1 MKSELAD
8 VAKLIDEGDL
18 EQAARR
24 LGEIRGGPEDEVD
37 VLYLKAWLAERN
49 HEHETAMELYENA
62 LKADPERVDVR
73 FRLAYLLDLRGET
86 DQAIELYEDC
96 TENTPVA
103 VNALINLAV
112 LYEDIGQYADA
123 ERCLERIL
131 AEHPNHARARLFL
144 RDVRSAQD
152 QYYDEE
158 MERARK
164 EHNAVLDTPVSD
176 FELSVRSR
184 NCLKQMNI
192 NTLGDLLRITETE
205 LLAYKNFG
213 ETSLNEIK
221 AMLRQ
226 KGLRLGQLLEEPQ
239 GELLAIRKPAASEG
253 DPDIVSRSVTEL
265 ELSARSRKCL
275 QRLGIT
281 TLGELASRSEQELLS
296 IKNFGQTSLNE
307 IKRRLSELGLSLR
320 AASR

>member
-1 MKSELAD
+1 MNSDLNEVATLIETGELDEA
-8 VAKLIDEGDL
+8 AKRLD
-18 EQAARR
+18 QAA
-24 LGEIRGGPEDEVD
+24 ITDEDRAEE
-37 VLYLKAWLAERN
+37 LYLKALLAEKA
-49 HEHETAMELYENA
+49 HEFEKAVDLYEESLEIDCSHA
-62 LKADPERVDVR
+62 TAK
-73 FRLAYLLDLRGET
+73 FRLAYLLDLRGDAER
-86 DQAIELYEDC
+86 AIELYEEC
-96 TENTPVA
+96 TRETPA
-103 VNALINLAV
+103 PVNALINLAV
-112 LYEDIGQYADA
+112 LYEDDGEYAGA
-123 ERCLERIL
+123 EACLERVL
-131 AEHPNHARARLFL
+131 AEYPNHARARLFL
-144 RDVRSAQD
+144 RDIQSAQD
-152 QYYDEE
+152 MYYDEE

-192 NTLGDLLRITETE
+192 HTLGDLLKITEPE

-221 AMLRQ
+221 LMLKQ
-226 KGLRLGQLLEEPQ
+226 KRLRLGQLLEEPQ
-239 GELLAIRKPAASEG
+239 GELLKLPKPAASTG
-253 DPDIVSRSVTEL
+253 DPDTLSRSVTEL

-307 IKRRLSELGLSLR
+307 IKRRMSELGLALR
-320 AASR
+320 TASK

>member
-1 MKSELAD
+1 MNSELAE
-8 VAKLIDEGDL
+8 VARLIDQGNVDE
-18 EQAARR
+18 ATRR
-24 LGEIRGGPEDEVD
+24 LQAVHPGPEEQDD
-37 VLYLKAWLAERN
+37 LLYLKAWLAEQS
-49 HEHETAMELYENA
+49 HEYEAAVRLYESILEEA
-62 LKADPERVDVR
+62 PDRVDVK

-86 DQAIELYEDC
+86 DEAVELYEDC
-96 TENTPVA
+96 IENLPA
-103 VNALINLAV
+103 PVNALINLAV
-112 LYEDIGQYADA
+112 LYEDLGRYSEA
-123 ERCLERIL
+123 EQCLMRVL
-131 AEHPNHARARLFL
+131 AEYPNHTRARLFL

-164 EHNAVLDTPVSD
+164 EHNAVLDTPVGD

-192 NTLGDLLRITETE
+192 NTLGDLLRITDAE

-221 AMLRQ
+221 LMLRQ

-239 GELLAIRKPAASEG
+239 GELLAIRKPAAPQG

-275 QRLGIT
+275 QRLGVT
-281 TLGELASRSEQELLS
+281 TLGELALRSEQELLS

-307 IKRRLSELGLSLR
+307 IKRRLSEVGLSLR
-320 AASR
+320 TTPR